1 MPSVRAAALREEM
14 RLNPAYLPE
23 RVRAAAGMDDSPLP
37 LPDLAFAH
45 ALFAARLHAVR
56 LRPAGNGGYAVLW
69 LDARVEDDIDAAW
82 RRLPEQ
88 ALWLHH
94 VAECL
99 CRTALCRL
107 VPSMPD
113 GRCAPLP
120 FSSPELAVALR
131 AVGLIAAN
139 ACADCSSP
147 ANRANRANCAHCA
160 EPPVLRRRYAILTHD
175 PFSGGCAACALAG
188 NCPKLSACVP
198 PPDDPIGGEREQGTC
213 FTCAKATHPV

>member
-1 MPSVRAAALREEM
+1 MPSLRAAALREDV

-23 RVRAAAGMDDSPLP
+23 RVRAAAGMGDSPLP
-37 LPDLAFAH
+37 LPDLAAAH

-56 LRPAGNGGYAVLW
+56 LRPAGGGGYAALW
-69 LDARVEDDIDAAW
+69 LEAGVEDDIDAAW

-99 CRTALCRL
+99 CRTALRQL
-107 VPSMPD
+107 VPSMPG

-120 FSSPELAVALR
+120 FPSPGLAAALR
-131 AVGLIAAN
+131 EAGLIAGN
-139 ACADCSSP
+139 ARAGRAECAGC
-147 ANRANRANCAHCA
+147 AGRAGA
-160 EPPVLRRRYAILTHD
+160 PVLRRRYAVLTHD

-188 NCPKLSACVP
+188 NCPKRSAP
-198 PPDDPIGGEREQGTC
+198 ARSASE
-213 FTCAKATHPV
+213 